1 MSYEK
6 NIPHLDELFAP
17 PVGLKVV
24 AKLDGQ
30 ELFGS
35 EKLKLAFV
43 EAISKSGR
51 AKGSA
56 NKIKSLVKKRKIVPC
71 FFEKSI
77 RQFIMRKIF
86 SPKSSRTVVAI
97 FDPAKTK
104 KIYVL
109 MDNNVNFFT
118 YAANSR
124 LALYTIHELI
134 HMFADKKPA
143 SFLNRFKPE
152 LISYYKTVWKTIFS
166 LDEKKINDKEIE
178 KIIKFLFR
186 KIELNPKQVSNSDLT
201 QYYKLLDSAF
211 SEVTTLQKEQF
222 IKRLRTYIVAIK
234 IFIINFRVFY
244 KSISKFM
251 SVIGPLYSGYK
262 QAFNIKNINVLCV
275 QELIYPSEVISICSE
290 HGFESKV
297 NKSIKEI

>member
-30 ELFGS
+30 E
-35 EKLKLAFV
+35 
-43 EAISKSGR
+43 
-51 AKGSA
+51 
-56 NKIKSLVKKRKIVPC
+56 P
-71 FFEKSI
+71 I

-186 KIELNPKQVSNSDLT
+186 KIELNPKQVSRYRKNSSSKDLEPT
-201 QYYKLLDSAF
+201 
-211 SEVTTLQKEQF
+211 
-222 IKRLRTYIVAIK
+222 
-234 IFIINFRVFY
+234 
-244 KSISKFM
+244 
-251 SVIGPLYSGYK
+251 
-262 QAFNIKNINVLCV
+262 
-275 QELIYPSEVISICSE
+275 
-290 HGFESKV
+290 
-297 NKSIKEI
+297 